1 MAQGPTLV
9 WSRAPALAPLA
20 SPPRPLT
27 SCGRLC
33 KVGKWLVL
41 KRESS
46 ALPFSDLELLCC
58 RCACCLPYV

>member
-9 WSRAPALAPLA
+9 WSRARTGSSRL
-20 SPPRPLT
+20 PPRPLT

-46 ALPFSDLELLCC
+46 A
-58 RCACCLPYV
+58 CLSVTWSCFAVAVPAASQEV